1 MCKILVPAKHP
12 SASGFNRYIVCVPV
26 DICHANDYE
35 KQNHKNAPDG
45 IKTDI
50 PIYHQ
55 YPKNSNVGLILAS
68 KQKERNYP

>member
-1 MCKILVPAKHP
+1 MTLVAAKLQQHQVL
-12 SASGFNRYIVCVPV
+12 NRYIVCVPD

-50 PIYHQ
+50 PIITST
-55 YPKNSNVGLILAS
+55 PKVVMLG
-68 KQKERNYP
+68 